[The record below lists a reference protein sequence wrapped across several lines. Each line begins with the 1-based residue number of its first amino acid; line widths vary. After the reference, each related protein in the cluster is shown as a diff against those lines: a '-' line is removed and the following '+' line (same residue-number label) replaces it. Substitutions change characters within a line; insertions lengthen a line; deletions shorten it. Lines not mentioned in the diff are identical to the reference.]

1 MSNLYVRLHS
11 SFWTHRKTLQLRRKL
26 GDAAFWI
33 PPRLWS
39 FAAENAPDG
48 DLSNYQ
54 AEDLAMLVQY
64 SGNAQEMLQA
74 LTDAGFLENG
84 IIRNWA
90 ERNSFHAINHER
102 AKTAAAARWAKRN
115 EKLSEEKDRDKDKEK
130 EKEMKQAS
138 HEQCLADAPS
148 INAETLKLRI
158 GSWFGRRPTT
168 NWSEK
173 ETKALKAVVALNTA
187 PEDIDALEARY
198 NSEDPYLRRDPVTLL
213 NNWNTEIDRAKKPTN
228 NATHANNQPN
238 PFRNASVIQQRN
250 AIMGPGIEAHIDDA
264 LRRSAEIDRRREEA
278 WEKDPSD
285 APFGDFKP
293 KVSGEGVPPG

>member
-74 LTDAGFLENG
+74 LNDARFLENG
-84 IIRNWA
+84 IIRNWE
-90 ERNSFHAINHER
+90 ERNSFHVTNHDR
-102 AKTAAAARWAKRN
+102 AKKAAEARWAKRN
-115 EKLSEEKDRDKDKEK
+115 EKLSEKKERDIEKEK
-130 EKEMKQAS
+130 EKESKQALTK
-138 HEQCLADAPS
+138 QCLADAPS
-148 INAETLKLRI
+148 IELESFKDRI
-158 GSWFGRRPTT
+158 GSWFSRRASTI
-168 NWSEK
+168 WSDK
-173 ETKALKAVVALNTA
+173 ETKALKAVIALRTL

-198 NSEDPYLRRDPVTLL
+198 NSGNPYLRRDIITLL
-213 NNWNTEIDRAKKPTN
+213 NNWNTEIDRAK
-228 NATHANNQPN
+228 QPN
-238 PFRNASVIQQRN
+238 AQPSLTHGQ
-250 AIMGPGIEAHIDDA
+250 
-264 LRRSAEIDRRREEA
+264 
-278 WEKDPSD
+278 PSD
-285 APFGDFKP
+285 AIARRNSLLGDDVAEQQAEAARISRAKDEAAMRRFEATGLTP
-293 KVSGEGVPPG
+293 WD

>member
-64 SGNAQEMLQA
+64 TGNAQEMLQA
-74 LTDAGFLENG
+74 LNDAGFLENG
-84 IIRNWA
+84 IIRNWE
-90 ERNSFHAINHER
+90 ERNSFHVTNHDR
-102 AKTAAAARWAKRN
+102 AKKAAEARWAKRN
-115 EKLSEEKDRDKDKEK
+115 EKLSEKKDRDKDKEK
-130 EKEMKQAS
+130 EKESKQALTK
-138 HEQCLADAPS
+138 QCLADAPS
-148 INAETLKLRI
+148 IEVETFKLRI

-168 NWSEK
+168 NWSTK
-173 ETKALKAVVALNTA
+173 ELRALKDVLALDTA

-198 NSEDPYLRRDPVTLL
+198 NSGNPYLRRDPVTLL
-213 NNWNTEIDRAKKPTN
+213 NNWNTEIDRAKQPATQTDSA
-228 NATHANNQPN
+228 NANDPIAR
-238 PFRNASVIQQRN
+238 RNAALGDIANHS
-250 AIMGPGIEAHIDDA
+250 AEAT
-264 LRRSAEIDRRREEA
+264 RRSREIDRLNDLRYEQTG
-278 WEKDPSD
+278 KTPFDP
-285 APFGDFKP
+285 
-293 KVSGEGVPPG
+293 

>member
-74 LTDAGFLENG
+74 LNDAGFLENG
-84 IIRNWA
+84 IIRNWE
-90 ERNSFHAINHER
+90 ERNSFHVTNHDR
-102 AKTAAAARWAKRN
+102 AKKAAEARWAKRN
-115 EKLSEEKDRDKDKEK
+115 EKLSEKKDRDKDKEK
-130 EKEMKQAS
+130 EKESKQALTK
-138 HEQCLADAPS
+138 QCLADAPS
-148 INAETLKLRI
+148 IEVETFKLRI

-168 NWSEK
+168 NWSTK
-173 ETKALKAVVALNTA
+173 ELRALKDVLALDTA

-198 NSEDPYLRRDPVTLL
+198 NSGNPYLRRDPVTLL
-213 NNWNTEIDRAKKPTN
+213 NNWNTEIDRAKQPATQTDSA
-228 NATHANNQPN
+228 NANDPIAR
-238 PFRNASVIQQRN
+238 RNAALGDIANHS
-250 AIMGPGIEAHIDDA
+250 AEAT
-264 LRRSAEIDRRREEA
+264 RRSREIDRLNDLRYEQTG
-278 WEKDPSD
+278 KTPFDP
-285 APFGDFKP
+285 
-293 KVSGEGVPPG
+293 

>member
-74 LTDAGFLENG
+74 LNDAGFLENG
-84 IIRNWA
+84 IIRNW
-90 ERNSFHAINHER
+90 EDRNAFHVTNHDR
-102 AKTAAAARWAKRN
+102 AKKAAEARWAKRN
-115 EKLSEEKDRDKDKEK
+115 EKLLEKKERDKDKEK
-130 EKEMKQAS
+130 EKESKQAQS
-138 HEQCLADAPS
+138 KHCLDDAPS
-148 INAETLKLRI
+148 IEVETFKLRI

-168 NWSEK
+168 NWSTK
-173 ETKALKAVVALNTA
+173 ELRALKDVLALDTA
-187 PEDIDALEARY
+187 PEDIDALEVRY
-198 NSEDPYLRRDPVTLL
+198 NSGNPYLRKDPVTLL
-213 NNWNTEIDRAKKPTN
+213 NNWNTEIDRAKQPATQTDSA
-228 NATHANNQPN
+228 NANDPIAR
-238 PFRNASVIQQRN
+238 RNAALGDIANHS
-250 AIMGPGIEAHIDDA
+250 AEAT
-264 LRRSAEIDRRREEA
+264 RRSREIDRLNDLRYEQTG
-278 WEKDPSD
+278 KTPFDP
-285 APFGDFKP
+285 
-293 KVSGEGVPPG
+293 

>member
-74 LTDAGFLENG
+74 LNDAGFLENG

-90 ERNSFHAINHER
+90 ERNSFHVTNHDR
-102 AKTAAAARWAKRN
+102 AKKAAEARWAKRT
-115 EKLSEEKDRDKDKEK
+115 EKISEEKDRDKDKEK
-130 EKEMKQAS
+130 EKESKQAS
-138 HEQCLADAPS
+138 LKQCLGNAPS
-148 INAETLKLRI
+148 IELESFKARI
-158 GSWFGRRPTT
+158 GCWFSRRASTI
-168 NWSEK
+168 WSDK
-173 ETKALKAVVALNTA
+173 ETKALKAVIALQTP
-187 PEDIDALEARY
+187 PEDIDALEIRY
-198 NSEDPYLRRDPVTLL
+198 KSGNQYLRRDIITLL
-213 NNWNTEIDRAKKPTN
+213 NNWNTEIDRAKQPT
-228 NATHANNQPN
+228 AQISLTHGQ
-238 PFRNASVIQQRN
+238 
-250 AIMGPGIEAHIDDA
+250 
-264 LRRSAEIDRRREEA
+264 
-278 WEKDPSD
+278 PSD
-285 APFGDFKP
+285 AIARRNSLLGDDVAEQQAEAARISRAKDEAAMRRFEATGLTP
-293 KVSGEGVPPG
+293 WD

>member
-74 LTDAGFLENG
+74 LNDAGFLENG
-84 IIRNWA
+84 IIRNWE
-90 ERNSFHAINHER
+90 ERNSFHVTNHDR
-102 AKTAAAARWAKRN
+102 AKKAAETRWAKRN
-115 EKLSEEKDRDKDKEK
+115 EKLSEKKERDIEKEK
-130 EKEMKQAS
+130 EKESKQALTK
-138 HEQCLADAPS
+138 QCLADAPS
-148 INAETLKLRI
+148 IEIETLKLRI

-168 NWSEK
+168 NWSDK
-173 ETKALKAVVALNTA
+173 ETKALKAVIALRTP
-187 PEDIDALEARY
+187 PEDIDALETRY
-198 NSEDPYLRRDPVTLL
+198 KSGNPYLRRDIITLL
-213 NNWNTEIDRAKKPTN
+213 NNWNTEIDRAKQPATQLSLTHGQPTDAIARRN
-228 NATHANNQPN
+228 SLLGDDVAEQQAEAARISRAKDEAAMRRFEATGLTPW
-238 PFRNASVIQQRN
+238 
-250 AIMGPGIEAHIDDA
+250 D
-264 LRRSAEIDRRREEA
+264 
-278 WEKDPSD
+278 
-285 APFGDFKP
+285 
-293 KVSGEGVPPG
+293 

>member
-74 LTDAGFLENG
+74 LNDAGFLENG
-84 IIRNWA
+84 IIRNWE
-90 ERNSFHAINHER
+90 ERNSFHVTNHDR
-102 AKTAAAARWAKRN
+102 AKKAAEARWAKRN
-115 EKLSEEKDRDKDKEK
+115 EKLSEKKDRDKDKEK
-130 EKEMKQAS
+130 EKESKQALTK
-138 HEQCLADAPS
+138 QCLADAPS
-148 INAETLKLRI
+148 IEVETFKLRI
-158 GSWFGRRPTT
+158 GSWFGRRSTT
-168 NWSEK
+168 NWSTK
-173 ETKALKAVVALNTA
+173 ELRALKDVLALDTA

-198 NSEDPYLRRDPVTLL
+198 NSGNPYLRRDPVTLL
-213 NNWNTEIDRAKKPTN
+213 NNWNTEIDRAKQPATQTDSA
-228 NATHANNQPN
+228 NANDPIAR
-238 PFRNASVIQQRN
+238 RNAALGDIANHS
-250 AIMGPGIEAHIDDA
+250 AEAT
-264 LRRSAEIDRRREEA
+264 RRSREIDRLNDLRYEQTG
-278 WEKDPSD
+278 KTPFDP
-285 APFGDFKP
+285 
-293 KVSGEGVPPG
+293 

>member
-48 DLSNYQ
+48 NLSNYQ

-74 LTDAGFLENG
+74 LNDAGFLENG
-84 IIRNWA
+84 IIRNWE
-90 ERNSFHAINHER
+90 ERNSFHVTNHDR
-102 AKTAAAARWAKRN
+102 AKKAAEARWAKRN
-115 EKLSEEKDRDKDKEK
+115 EKLSEKKERDIEKEK
-130 EKEMKQAS
+130 EKESKQALTK
-138 HEQCLADAPS
+138 QCLADAPS
-148 INAETLKLRI
+148 IEVETLKLRI

-173 ETKALKAVVALNTA
+173 ETKALKAVIALRTP
-187 PEDIDALEARY
+187 PEDIDALETRY
-198 NSEDPYLRRDPVTLL
+198 KSGNPYLRRDIITLL
-213 NNWNTEIDRAKKPTN
+213 NNWNTEIDRAKQPATQISLTHGQPTDAIARRN
-228 NATHANNQPN
+228 SLLGDDVAEQQAEAARISRAKDEAAMRRFEATGLTPW
-238 PFRNASVIQQRN
+238 
-250 AIMGPGIEAHIDDA
+250 D
-264 LRRSAEIDRRREEA
+264 
-278 WEKDPSD
+278 
-285 APFGDFKP
+285 
-293 KVSGEGVPPG
+293 

>member
-115 EKLSEEKDRDKDKEK
+115 EKLSEEKEKDIDKEK

-138 HEQCLADAPS
+138 PEQCLSNAPS
-148 INAETLKLRI
+148 MDLESFKLRI
-158 GSWFGRRPTT
+158 GSWFKRRPNTT
-168 NWSEK
+168 WSEK
-173 ETKALKAVVALNTA
+173 EMKALKAVSAYKT
-187 PEDIDALEARY
+187 PEDELNALEAYY
-198 NSEDPYLRRDPVTLL
+198 NSSSSYLRRDIITLL
-213 NNWNTEIDRAKKPTN
+213 NNWNTEIDRAKQPPTQN
-228 NATHANNQPN
+228 TPN
-238 PFRNASVIQQRN
+238 HGPQSDPIARRNALLGDDVAQQQAEAARISRERYIAEQQRF
-250 AIMGPGIEAHIDDA
+250 EATG
-264 LRRSAEIDRRREEA
+264 LT
-278 WEKDPSD
+278 
-285 APFGDFKP
+285 PFD
-293 KVSGEGVPPG
+293 

>member
-64 SGNAQEMLQA
+64 SGDARSMLEA
-74 LTDAGFLENG
+74 LHEAGFLENG
-84 IIRNWA
+84 VIRNWE
-90 ERNSFHAINHER
+90 ERNSFHVTNHDR
-102 AKTAAAARWAKRN
+102 AKKAAEARWAKRN
-115 EKLSEEKDRDKDKEK
+115 EKLSEKKERDIEKEK
-130 EKEMKQAS
+130 EKEKESKQALTK
-138 HEQCLADAPS
+138 QCLADAPS
-148 INAETLKLRI
+148 IEVETLKLRI

-173 ETKALKAVVALNTA
+173 ETKAIKAVIALRTP
-187 PEDIDALEARY
+187 PEDIDALEIRY
-198 NSEDPYLRRDPVTLL
+198 KSGNEYLRRDILTLL
-213 NNWNTEIDRAKKPTN
+213 NNWNTEIDRAKQPESKTPQ
-228 NATHANNQPN
+228 THGNSNDPIAR
-238 PFRNASVIQQRN
+238 RNAALGDI
-250 AIMGPGIEAHIDDA
+250 AAHSADA
-264 LRRSAEIDRRREEA
+264 TRRSREIDLLHDLRYEQTG
-278 WEKDPSD
+278 KTPFDP
-285 APFGDFKP
+285 
-293 KVSGEGVPPG
+293 